1 MTLSPRAKKSYGQN
15 WLVDETVVKK
25 IIQAAEIRSGEPV
38 LEIGPGTGV
47 LTQALVDAG
56 AQVIAIEADPY
67 LIEPLK
73 ERFGDRIYL
82 IQGDALTFPLP
93 PPLSELRWAG
103 HHFSY
108 KLIAN
113 IPYNITSDLL
123 RRFLT
128 QDPKPSRMVLMVQKE
143 VADRITAKPPQM
155 SLLSVVCQLYA
166 TCARVSVVPRGAFR
180 PIPNV
185 DSAIVQFDLEDP
197 QSRWGIDP
205 ESVIELAKLGFSSRR
220 KQLHGNMAGASIHV
234 TSSQVKEA
242 LSFLGLDP
250 RSRAEVLTVDQW
262 VQLTHTLN
270 E

>member
-1 MTLSPRAKKSYGQN
+1 MLPRAKKSYGQN

-25 IIQAAEIRSGEPV
+25 IIQAAEITPGELI

-56 AQVIAIEADPY
+56 VQVIAVEADPN

-73 ERFGDRIYL
+73 ERFADRIQL
-82 IQGDALTFPLP
+82 IEGDALTFSL
-93 PPLSELRWAG
+93 

-143 VADRITAKPPQM
+143 VADRIVARPAQM
-155 SLLSVVCQLYA
+155 SLLSVMCQLYA
-166 TCARVSVVPRGAFR
+166 VCRRVSVVPAGAFR
-180 PIPNV
+180 PVPKV

-197 QSRWGIDP
+197 SLRWRIDP
-205 ESVIELAKLGFSSRR
+205 EMVIGLAKFGFWR
-220 KQLHGNMAGASIHV
+220 
-234 TSSQVKEA
+234 
-242 LSFLGLDP
+242 
-250 RSRAEVLTVDQW
+250 
-262 VQLTHTLN
+262 
-270 E
+270 